1 VLSAIS
7 ILALTTQIVLL
18 GTGDTWSAPQRSGPA
33 TAIVVDDRA
42 YLVDFG
48 PGVVRRAAMAHQKGI
63 AALDPANL
71 THAFATQLSSERTA
85 GYPDLV
91 FTPWVRGRK
100 QPLEVYGP
108 PGIRSMTEHV
118 LAAWSGEV
126 QGRRVNAHE
135 IRSGVVYRDTR
146 VTVVAFDGGY
156 RFQTGDRRI
165 VIAIGTQPSE
175 SSVGQCN
182 GCDVLMHEVNMR
194 SARQLGN
201 LAARARPELLIL
213 RRAGEV
219 SEEPLMRELR
229 TVYGGRVIIGEDLDV
244 L

>member
-1 VLSAIS
+1 MSPAIA

-18 GTGDTWSAPQRSGPA
+18 GTGDTWSAPQRAGPA
-33 TAIVVDDRA
+33 TAIVVDGSA

-48 PGVVRRAAMAHQKGI
+48 PGIVRRAAIASQKGI

-85 GYPDLV
+85 GYPDLI
-91 FTPWVRGRK
+91 FTPWLRGRK
-100 QPLEVYGP
+100 LPLEVYGP
-108 PGIRSMTEHV
+108 PGIVDMTEHV
-118 LAAWSGEV
+118 LAAWSDEV

-135 IRSGVVYRDTR
+135 IRPGVVFRDAKI
-146 VTVVAFDGGY
+146 TVISFDGGY
-156 RFQTGDRRI
+156 RFQTADRRI
-165 VIAIGTQPSE
+165 VIAFGTNPHD
-175 SSVGQCN
+175 SSVGQCS

-194 SARQLGN
+194 SARPLGN

-213 RRAGEV
+213 RRAGEA
-219 SEEPLMRELR
+219 SEELLIRELR
-229 TVYGGRVIIGEDLDV
+229 TAYGGRVIVGEDLDV